1 MDDNGTAEAAIQT
14 GGLELWAGLVIVV
27 FMAVL
32 AGTIIFRI
40 IQGPGKGIDL
50 SKLLSEKDG
59 DASMSRFQ
67 FLVFTFVIA
76 MGLLVGVLKTGT
88 FPERGADILG
98 LIGISAGSYVGAKIT
113 QKAAEA
119 RQTDNSSGSSSS

>member
-1 MDDNGTAEAAIQT
+1 MENNGTAASAIQAS
-14 GGLELWAGLVIVV
+14 GLEFWAALVIVV
-27 FMAVL
+27 FMAAL

-40 IQGPGKGIDL
+40 LQGPGRGIDL

-67 FLVFTFVIA
+67 LLVFTFVIA
-76 MGLLVGVLKTGT
+76 MGLLVSVLKTGA
-88 FPERGADILG
+88 FPTLSAEILG
-98 LIGISAGSYVGAKIT
+98 LLGISAGSYVGAKIT

-119 RQTDNSSGSSSS
+119 RQSTGG

>member
-1 MDDNGTAEAAIQT
+1 MDNNGAAQTAMQT
-14 GGLELWAGLVIVV
+14 GGLEFWAGLVIVL

-32 AGTIIFRI
+32 AGTIILRI

-67 FLVFTFVIA
+67 LLVFTFVIA
-76 MGLLVGVLKTGT
+76 MGVLVCVLKTGK
-88 FPERGADILG
+88 FPALGTDILG

-119 RQTDNSSGSSSS
+119 KQGPIQQ

>member
-1 MDDNGTAEAAIQT
+1 MVMDNNGTAASAIQAS
-14 GGLELWAGLVIVV
+14 GLEFWAALVIVV
-27 FMAVL
+27 FMAAL

-40 IQGPGKGIDL
+40 LQGPERGIDL

-67 FLVFTFVIA
+67 LLVFTFVIA
-76 MGLLVGVLKTGT
+76 MGLLVSVLKTGQ
-88 FPERGADILG
+88 FPTLNAEILG
-98 LIGISAGSYVGAKIT
+98 LLGISAGSYVGAKIT

-119 RQTDNSSGSSSS
+119 RQANGG

>member
-1 MDDNGTAEAAIQT
+1 MNGNSAGETVIQS
-14 GGLELWAGLVIVV
+14 GGLEFWAGLVIVV

-67 FLVFTFVIA
+67 LLVFTFVIA
-76 MGLLVGVLKTGT
+76 MGLLVGVLKTGQ
-88 FPERGADILG
+88 FPELGGDILG

-119 RQTDNSSGSSSS
+119 RQANG

>member
-1 MDDNGTAEAAIQT
+1 
-14 GGLELWAGLVIVV
+14 
-27 FMAVL
+27 
-32 AGTIIFRI
+32 
-40 IQGPGKGIDL
+40 
-50 SKLLSEKDG
+50 
-59 DASMSRFQ
+59 MSRFQ

-113 QKAAEA
+113 QKAEAEA
-119 RQTDNSSGSSSS
+119 RQNGQFVGFILIMRASGRSKPDAYQPNSLIYLHRTLLRGSS